1 MKFICRRFKVLK
13 NADLYGSSINQKLKV
28 NSIVHKLS
36 ANIISQII
44 PVENSYYISKR
55 FMTNSCDGGNKNNIS
70 GRHQFHKDTEN
81 ILNEQVLEEFK
92 AAYEYLTMGHYFGRT
107 DVALPGCQGFF
118 MNMYEEELGHANI
131 FTNYVLMRGGHVQLK
146 SISVPKNKTWT
157 VTEAFTRAV
166 QMEQGIKEKLNEVFN
181 VAEKH
186 KDLHIMDLV
195 STEFMEEQHRSIC
208 EMARLVT
215 RSKITDTKVG
225 EYLFDQMIFTS
236 FVKKEKDKE
245 NLMYKRRLE
254 IVEDADKHVIY
265 K

>member
-1 MKFICRRFKVLK
+1 MKFICRKFKVLK
-13 NADLYGSSINQKLKV
+13 NADLYGSSINKFKA
-28 NSIVHKLS
+28 NSVFHKLS
-36 ANIISQII
+36 ASFSSPII
-44 PVENSYYISKR
+44 PMANSFYTSKR
-55 FMTNSCDGGNKNNIS
+55 FMTNSCDGGNKNKIS

-81 ILNEQVLEEFK
+81 KLNEQVLEEFK
-92 AAYEYLTMGHYFGRT
+92 AAYEYLTIGHYFGRT

-131 FTNYVLMRGGHVQLK
+131 FTNYVLMRGGHVNLK
-146 SISVPKNKTWT
+146 SIPVPEIKTWT
-157 VTEAFTRAV
+157 VTEAFSRAV
-166 QMEQGIKEKLNEVFN
+166 QMEQGIKEKLNEVFD

-208 EMARLVT
+208 EIARLVT

-225 EYLFDQMIFTS
+225 EYLFDQMIFES
-236 FVKKEKDKE
+236 FVKKEKE
-245 NLMYKRRLE
+245 NLMNERRLQL
-254 IVEDADKHVIY
+254 VEGDDKHGIY